1 MKMTLKIVAA
11 SFAASIVLLSGCGGK
26 KDVVATASEEVVPE
40 HDFVSEVVIPA
51 AAQQAKEKNESS
63 TTGAV
68 MLWKPNG
75 ALWLEN
81 EDGIMVWGKVDI
93 PAGTALSA
101 VLNSDGEVEQKK
113 AKRKSGSSIEEREF
127 YRIKYGERD
136 DYWAQTGMLAVN
148 ATVGVVIA
156 DDTLIYNTPMITG
169 MGSTV
174 IPAGTIVAVLEDES
188 LDKAF
193 VKIDANLSNYI
204 DVRSKYIKADKI
216 VTSADD
222 VQVLQLINLAKKAKN
237 DAVRNELLVNAKT
250 LSPSAAVKNMLE
262 AYENELNAAS
272 APKTFTKESVDG
284 FYVRVSSNGDMMNIR
299 KEPGTA
305 SDVAFKVADQAVLSV
320 DGKTAENDEIDGKS
334 AVWYH
339 VHEQTETT
347 SPDGETPIWVGTGNE
362 GWIFAGFVE
371 NYQMFE

>member
-26 KDVVATASEEVVPE
+26 KDVVATAANEEVVPE

-272 APKTFTKESVDG
+272 ASKTFTKESVDG
-284 FYVRVSSNGDMMNIR
+284 FYVRVSSNGDMMNVR

-305 SDVAFKVADQAVLSV
+305 SDVAFKVADQTVLSV
-320 DGKTAENDEIDGKS
+320 DGKTVENDEIDGKS

-339 VHEQTETT
+339 VREMKN
-347 SPDGETPIWVGTGNE
+347 DGSDEEPIWNLTDNE

>member
-26 KDVVATASEEVVPE
+26 KDVVATAANEEVVPE

-284 FYVRVSSNGDMMNIR
+284 FYVRVSSNGDMMNVR

-305 SDVAFKVADQAVLSV
+305 SDVAFKVADQTVLSV
-320 DGKTAENDEIDGKS
+320 DGKTVENDEIDGKS

-339 VHEQTETT
+339 VREMKN
-347 SPDGETPIWVGTGNE
+347 DGSDEEPIWNLTDNE

>member
-11 SFAASIVLLSGCGGK
+11 SVAASFVLLSGCGGK
-26 KDVVATASEEVVPE
+26 KDVAAAASEEVVPE

-51 AAQQAKEKNESS
+51 AAQQAKEKNEAS

-81 EDGIMVWGKVDI
+81 DEGIMVWGKVDI
-93 PAGTALSA
+93 PAGTALTA
-101 VLNSDGEVEQKK
+101 VLDSDGKVVQKK

-193 VKIDANLSNYI
+193 VKIDANLSDYI

-250 LSPSAAVKNMLE
+250 LSPSDAVKNMLE

-305 SDVAFKVADQAVLSV
+305 GDVAFKVADQAVLSV
-320 DGKTAENDEIDGKS
+320 DGKTAESDEIDGKS

-339 VHEQTETT
+339 VREMKN
-347 SPDGETPIWVGTGNE
+347 DGSDEEPIWNLTDNE